1 MQWSRCF
8 GDSSLILKEK
18 LDICSG
24 LFLTSYARSLVID
37 IFFADSEILLI
48 EILWLPI
55 DLEKKFQV
63 KRFI

>member
-1 MQWSRCF
+1 
-8 GDSSLILKEK
+8 LKEK
-18 LDICSG
+18 LDVCRG

-55 DLEKKFQV
+55 DIEKKFQV